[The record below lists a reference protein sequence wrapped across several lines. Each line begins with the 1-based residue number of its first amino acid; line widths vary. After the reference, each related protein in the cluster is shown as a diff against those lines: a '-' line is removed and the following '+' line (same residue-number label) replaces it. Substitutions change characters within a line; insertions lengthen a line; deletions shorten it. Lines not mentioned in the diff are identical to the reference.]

1 MNIICCENSEH
12 LAIKVADALGFDC
25 CKADVER
32 YSCGEICVRANGCDS
47 DVIVIANTKDH
58 ESWIELFLLLN
69 ALRDA
74 KSIILCISYLG
85 YSRHDKDIAR
95 VSKGDE
101 VFVTFLENFKNII
114 SCIFVDC
121 HSLPKI
127 RIPFQHLSAET
138 LFSND
143 IRKNYSDDLAKNE
156 IVIVSPDEGRRG
168 QAISLAENLGCQAL
182 IGKKTRD
189 ANGKVNQLIING
201 EVKGKRCILFDDI
214 VDSGSSLCHAANV
227 LMRAGAKDVSA
238 FVSHGVLSGFA
249 VGDLENSVLT
259 RIVLTDSILRHE
271 ALPEKFEDLSLASL
285 IVDAIRCIL

>member
-1 MNIICCENSEH
+1 MQIVYCENSEH
-12 LAIKVADALGFDC
+12 LAIKIAKSLDLPCNKCEV
-25 CKADVER
+25 KR
-32 YSCGEICVRANGCDS
+32 YPCRELCVNARASDS

-85 YSRHDKDIAR
+85 YSRHDKDIAG
-95 VSKGDE
+95 VSKGDD
-101 VFVTFLENFKNII
+101 VFVRFLENFENII

-138 LFSND
+138 WFADD
-143 IRKNYSDDLAKNE
+143 IRKTYSDDLAKNE

-168 QAISLAENLGCQAL
+168 QALSIAENLGCQVL